1 MKKAAVTVY
10 VALLALK
17 DYFYRTW
24 IMQVP
29 FYAIRLFFIKK
40 TVARVG
46 RGCFFAMGVETRRG
60 KNIAIGNHCIINK
73 NVLLDGRGGTLTLG
87 DNVDIAQEVNIW
99 TLSHDPHDDFHTTR
113 GANVRI
119 EDFVW
124 IASRATILPGVRLG
138 RGAVVAAGSI
148 VTKDVPPMSIV
159 AGVPAKVIG
168 QRTSQLSYTLDYRPW
183 FR

>member
-1 MKKAAVTVY
+1 MKKAAVSVY

-17 DYFYRTW
+17 DYLYRIW
-24 IMQVP
+24 IMHLP
-29 FYAIRLFFIKK
+29 FHVVRLFFIKK
-40 TVARVG
+40 TINKVG
-46 RGCFFAMGVETRRG
+46 NDCFFALGVETRQGR
-60 KNIAIGNHCIINK
+60 NIAVGNHCIINK

-113 GANVRI
+113 GADVHI
-119 EDFVW
+119 EDYVW
-124 IASRATILPGVRLG
+124 IASRATILPGVRIG
-138 RGAVVAAGSI
+138 RGAVVAAGSV
-148 VTKDVPPMSIV
+148 VTKDVSPLSIV

-168 QRTSQLSYTLDYRPW
+168 QRTSQLSYTLNHRPW